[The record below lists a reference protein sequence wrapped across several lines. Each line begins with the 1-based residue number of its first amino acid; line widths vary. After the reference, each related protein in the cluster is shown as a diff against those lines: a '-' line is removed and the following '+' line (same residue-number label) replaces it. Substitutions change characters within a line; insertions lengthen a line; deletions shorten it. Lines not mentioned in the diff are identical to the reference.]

1 MRRSAP
7 QAGEPSGGRETKRGR
22 RLAMERKARKANSP
36 QPLQPSFP
44 RQRIFNGR
52 KRAQPG
58 EGSARSA
65 AEAKRGFPDS
75 PGARLLR
82 LERKVAAAEERWAGC
97 EKNVVE
103 MGSQLE
109 GRLAALGT
117 LMEENGLLQRRLE
130 NLENLLKNRNFW
142 ILRFPPGSNGE
153 TPKVPVTFNDT
164 SVSFNAQ
171 EWGNLEEWQKEMFKV
186 VMRSNYEMLVSL
198 DDAISKPTFLSQIER
213 GEDPSAKEAGDLE
226 EEDIPVDPGCSGSSV
241 IVVNAASW
249 GQEDEKEEEDGPGT
263 VFLEVASPDDAIS
276 KPEFLCHIEG
286 SDEPSAKDPDD
297 LEESDMPVDPS
308 CSGSSM
314 IIVNA
319 ASWGRGDGKEEVAA
333 ILALQEDSQGAALLE
348 DSSPDLPS
356 SRDVGSQVKQ
366 ELEEKPIKE
375 EPLSPGS
382 PTDDESFIPVCIKQ
396 EEEEQEEQSMED
408 QPYLV
413 YFADHSQPLPMAG
426 AEQGE
431 GPATESSVSSCG
443 KDPEAKEAEV
453 QGCLALCGM
462 CNQSVSNRETLGDH
476 QYSRKHKL
484 HCTECNRSFAFQG
497 QLSQHML
504 VHLQGI
510 QLHCDHCNLCFSSQK
525 ALEVHKRVHLLDWPL
540 HCSICNCSFSD
551 AASFDHHQQSHAP
564 GQVRRC
570 LECNVYFTDS
580 LALQEHKRTHAE
592 DWPFRCAQCDRTF
605 VHEGLL
611 REHLLNHSRTRS
623 RRCHICGS
631 WLSYRGMELSEGQ
644 LYYCRKCKT
653 SCHVQ
658 GSPGA
663 VAAAAVAGS
672 PDKGSA

>member
-109 GRLAALGT
+109 GRLAVLGT

-153 TPKVPVTFNDT
+153 TPKVPVTFNDS

-171 EWGNLEEWQKEMFKV
+171 EWGNLEEWQKEMFKA

-198 DDAISKPTFLSQIER
+198 DDAISKPEFLS
-213 GEDPSAKEAGDLE
+213 
-226 EEDIPVDPGCSGSSV
+226 
-241 IVVNAASW
+241 
-249 GQEDEKEEEDGPGT
+249 
-263 VFLEVASPDDAIS
+263 
-276 KPEFLCHIEG
+276 HIEG
-286 SDEPSAKDPDD
+286 SGEPSAKDPDD
-297 LEESDMPVDPS
+297 LEESDMPVDHG

-348 DSSPDLPS
+348 DSSPDLPL

-382 PTDDESFIPVCIKQ
+382 PADNESFIPVCIKQ

-413 YFADHSQPLPMAG
+413 YFADHSQSLPMAG

-431 GPATESSVSSCG
+431 GPTTKSSVSSCG

>member
-226 EEDIPVDPGCSGSSV
+226 EEDIPVDPG
-241 IVVNAASW
+241 
-249 GQEDEKEEEDGPGT
+249 
-263 VFLEVASPDDAIS
+263 
-276 KPEFLCHIEG
+276 
-286 SDEPSAKDPDD
+286 
-297 LEESDMPVDPS
+297 

>member
-109 GRLAALGT
+109 GRLAVLGT

-153 TPKVPVTFNDT
+153 TPKVPVTFNDS

-171 EWGNLEEWQKEMFKV
+171 EWGNLEEWQKEMFKA

-213 GEDPSAKEAGDLE
+213 GEDPSAKEADDLE
-226 EEDIPVDPGCSGSSV
+226 EEDIPVDPG
-241 IVVNAASW
+241 
-249 GQEDEKEEEDGPGT
+249 
-263 VFLEVASPDDAIS
+263 
-276 KPEFLCHIEG
+276 
-286 SDEPSAKDPDD
+286 
-297 LEESDMPVDPS
+297 

-348 DSSPDLPS
+348 DSSPDLPL

-382 PTDDESFIPVCIKQ
+382 PADNESFIPVCIKQ

-413 YFADHSQPLPMAG
+413 YFADHSQSLPMAG

-431 GPATESSVSSCG
+431 GPTTKSSVSSCG

>member
-1 MRRSAP
+1 
-7 QAGEPSGGRETKRGR
+7 
-22 RLAMERKARKANSP
+22 MERKARKANSP

-44 RQRIFNGR
+44 RQRLFNGR
-52 KRAQPG
+52 KRAPSG
-58 EGSARSA
+58 ESAARSA
-65 AEAKRGFPDS
+65 AEAKRSFLDS

-82 LERKVAAAEERWAGC
+82 LERKVAAAEERWADC
-97 EKNVVE
+97 EKNAME
-103 MGSQLE
+103 MGNHVE

-171 EWGNLEEWQKEMFKV
+171 EWGNLEEWQKEMYKA

-213 GEDPSAKEAGDLE
+213 GEDPSVNDVDDLE
-226 EEDIPVDPGCSGSSV
+226 EKDMPVDPSSSGSSV

-249 GQEDEKEEEDGPGT
+249 GQEDEKEEEGDPGT
-263 VFLEVASPDDAIS
+263 VLLEVASPDDTIS
-276 KPEFLCHIEG
+276 KPEFLSQIEG
-286 SDEPSAKDPDD
+286 SEDLSVEDPDG
-297 LEESDMPVDPS
+297 LEESEMPVDPG

-319 ASWGRGDGKEEVAA
+319 ASWGRGGGKEEVAA
-333 ILALQEDSQGAALLE
+333 ILALQEDGQGTALLE
-348 DSSPDLPS
+348 ASSPDLPL

-366 ELEEKPIKE
+366 EPEEKPIKE

-382 PTDDESFIPVCIKQ
+382 PADESFIPVCIKQ
-396 EEEEQEEQSMED
+396 EEEEQEQSMED

-413 YFADHSQPLPMAG
+413 YFADHSRHLARSA

-431 GPATESSVSSCG
+431 VPPTGSSESSCG
-443 KDPEAKEAEV
+443 KDPEPKDAEV
-453 QGCLALCGM
+453 QGCLAHCGM

-476 QYSRKHKL
+476 QYSRKRKF

-525 ALEVHKRVHLLDWPL
+525 ALAVHKRVHLLDWPL

-551 AASFDHHQQSHAP
+551 AASFDHHQQSHGP

-663 VAAAAVAGS
+663 VAAAAACN
-672 PDKGSA
+672 PDKDSA

>member
-413 YFADHSQPLPMAG
+413 YFDKMSAKRKRYSVAFKKGIVEASRGKNLTAFCKEKKLDLRMVRRWRAEHDEGNAEQRKGGKSSRQPLFPELETLLCG
-426 AEQGE
+426 WIAEQK
-431 GPATESSVSSCG
+431 A
-443 KDPEAKEAEV
+443 
-453 QGCLALCGM
+453 
-462 CNQSVSNRETLGDH
+462 
-476 QYSRKHKL
+476 
-484 HCTECNRSFAFQG
+484 
-497 QLSQHML
+497 
-504 VHLQGI
+504 
-510 QLHCDHCNLCFSSQK
+510 K
-525 ALEVHKRVHLLDWPL
+525 ALEV
-540 HCSICNCSFSD
+540 
-551 AASFDHHQQSHAP
+551 
-564 GQVRRC
+564 RRADIQA
-570 LECNVYFTDS
+570 F
-580 LALQEHKRTHAE
+580 AL
-592 DWPFRCAQCDRTF
+592 
-605 VHEGLL
+605 
-611 REHLLNHSRTRS
+611 
-623 RRCHICGS
+623 
-631 WLSYRGMELSEGQ
+631 
-644 LYYCRKCKT
+644 
-653 SCHVQ
+653 
-658 GSPGA
+658 A
-663 VAAAAVAGS
+663 VAPQLEIPPEAFKTLQRWLDGFLQRYERSLKKMDSAAQES
-672 PDKGSA
+672 